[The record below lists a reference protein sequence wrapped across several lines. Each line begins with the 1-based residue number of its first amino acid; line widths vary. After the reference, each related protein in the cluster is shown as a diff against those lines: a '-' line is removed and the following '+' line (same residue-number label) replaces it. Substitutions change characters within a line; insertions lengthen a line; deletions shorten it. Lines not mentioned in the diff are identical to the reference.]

1 MNSKALLKAA
11 RFLRASYP
19 THAYSLP
26 SDETV
31 VTSQEHLVPHPKEI
45 TMKSNSR
52 FMKTAVAT
60 GLIVVTGAAA
70 LGITSFASAQVADQ
84 PTAVVVAVDD
94 TATPSTDVTTPA
106 ADATT
111 PAADVTTPATDSA
124 PYRMG
129 KHMGGHKGGPGKF
142 STEGLATV
150 LKLTAEELKTELKAG
165 KSLAAIA
172 EAQNVDIA
180 DVKSQLTTDFKAHLA
195 EEVTAGKH
203 TQAEAD
209 AKLEKFTARLDDMVN
224 RVRPVGGPMGGH
236 KGRGMGDHREGHR
249 GGYGHDMNNEAPTAQ
264 SGIEGTN
271 ASFSA

>member
-106 ADATT
+106 AD
-111 PAADVTTPATDSA
+111 VTTPATDSA
-124 PYRMG
+124 PHHMG

-180 DVKSQLTTDFKAHLA
+180 DVKAQLVKDF
-195 EEVTAGKH
+195 TAG
-203 TQAEAD
+203 
-209 AKLEKFTARLDDMVN
+209 LDDMVN
-224 RVRPVGGPMGGH
+224 MVPPV
-236 KGRGMGDHREGHR
+236 GRGMGDHREGHR
-249 GGYGHDMNNEAPTAQ
+249 GGHGHDMNNEAPTAQ

>member
-1 MNSKALLKAA
+1 MNGKALLKAA

-26 SDETV
+26 SYETV
-31 VTSQEHLVPHPKEI
+31 VTSQEHLVTHPKEI

-84 PTAVVVAVDD
+84 PSAVVVAVDD
-94 TATPSTDVTTPA
+94 TATNTTTPSTDN
-106 ADATT
+106 
-111 PAADVTTPATDSA
+111 A
-124 PYRMG
+124 PEHMG
-129 KHMGGHKGGPGKF
+129 KRMGGHKGGPGKF
-142 STEGLATV
+142 NTEGLTSV
-150 LKLTAEELKTELKAG
+150 LKLTAEELKTELQSG

-172 EAQNVDIA
+172 EAQNVDVA
-180 DVKSQLTTDFKAHLA
+180 DVKAQLTKDFKAHLA

-209 AKLEKFTARLDDMVN
+209 AKLEQFTARLDDMVN
-224 RVRPVGGPMGGH
+224 RVRPAGGPMGGH
-236 KGRGMGDHREGHR
+236 KGGGMGGHR
-249 GGYGHDMNNEAPTAQ
+249 GGHGHDMNQAPTAH
-264 SGIEGTN
+264 SGAEGT
-271 ASFSA
+271 STGFSA